1 MAVESDGAFVR
12 VVPAPGRP
20 PWRRS
25 SADRVCPA
33 VLVLWALLRIG
44 GSPLTHRGG
53 SSKFH
58 NVELEFH
65 ITNPG
70 GPVNHTTPSTAPAFF
85 VDYTAIDCDPDLRRP
100 LDRDR
105 STVPL
110 WVLAVSSACVGAVVG
125 RVAARRHP

>member
-1 MAVESDGAFVR
+1 
-12 VVPAPGRP
+12 
-20 PWRRS
+20 
-25 SADRVCPA
+25 
-33 VLVLWALLRIG
+33 
-44 GSPLTHRGG
+44 
-53 SSKFH
+53 
-58 NVELEFH
+58 
-65 ITNPG
+65 
-70 GPVNHTTPSTAPAFF
+70 VNHTTPSTAPAFF